1 MSLFKRKKAGEEANT
16 IPEAM
21 DDITQTLLIPV
32 KDEGEKTMCVD
43 AYETSQAEIA
53 SYTSIGTRKSQQ
65 DSICFDFGDFC
76 TVCAVC
82 DGMGG
87 LTGGERAS
95 ALAAHGVT
103 RYLLEHAQAEDIPTE
118 MGRAALRLNEEV
130 KNLRDPANQKIEAG
144 TTLTTVFLRN
154 GKLFWCSI
162 GDSHI
167 YLYEE
172 MLHLILETLDIHIP
186 IQYTPRCRRTM
197 NAEAYGP
204 TEPGILID
212 ELFEYTIIS
221 FLFTMYSLAYDQSEE
236 NTIRCMK
243 NFYVIEDLQRRQHQ
257 FGTHNQE
264 QLYRMSMLPENLM
277 HTAMDNYWT
286 IWTFVVGH
294 ELYHLMNPED
304 QEGKKTEFRA
314 DRYAYQLLIKLIMKQ
329 KAGEI
334 PEQLRVFYECQYLAP
349 AILFEMFRLFDVYSE
364 LRGLEVNLS
373 SHPAPIERQKNIL
386 ELSDT
391 DVPEEMETKDGNLLL
406 NCILDSS
413 EMAEN
418 WLRDKIRKGK
428 LHPLDTL
435 G

>member
-1 MSLFKRKKAGEEANT
+1 MMSLFKRKKAGEEANT

-32 KDEGEKTMCVD
+32 KDEGEKTMCAD

-87 LTGGERAS
+87 LAGGERAS

-167 YLYEE
+167 YLYRDG
-172 MLHLILETLDIHIP
+172 TL
-186 IQYTPRCRRTM
+186 
-197 NAEAYGP
+197 
-204 TEPGILID
+204 
-212 ELFEYTIIS
+212 
-221 FLFTMYSLAYDQSEE
+221 
-236 NTIRCMK
+236 
-243 NFYVIEDLQRRQHQ
+243 
-257 FGTHNQE
+257 E
-264 QLYRMSMLPENLM
+264 QLNIDHNFGAQL
-277 HTAMDNYWT
+277 
-286 IWTFVVGH
+286 
-294 ELYHLMNPED
+294 D
-304 QEGKKTEFRA
+304 QMALEGSITQPF
-314 DRYAYQLLIKLIMKQ
+314 
-329 KAGEI
+329 
-334 PEQLRVFYECQYLAP
+334 QLRKGDVLIQCTDGLYRYLP
-349 AILFEMFRLFDVYSE
+349 DSTMCRILAV
-364 LRGLEVNLS
+364 
-373 SHPAPIERQKNIL
+373 
-386 ELSDT
+386 T
-391 DVPEEMETKDGNLLL
+391 GNLKQAAEQMVKTALAVPGGHDNTSVLL
-406 NCILDSS
+406 
-413 EMAEN
+413 A
-418 WLRDKIRKGK
+418 RYKG
-428 LHPLDTL
+428 
-435 G
+435 

>member
-32 KDEGEKTMCVD
+32 KDEGEKTMCAD

-167 YLYEE
+167 YLYTLVTAIKALKETGNGSME
-172 MLHLILETLDIHIP
+172 PAPLIQI
-186 IQYTPRCRRTM
+186 
-197 NAEAYGP
+197 
-204 TEPGILID
+204 GILV
-212 ELFEYTIIS
+212 S
-221 FLFTMYSLAYDQSEE
+221 R
-236 NTIRCMK
+236 TIRMVLSTMQCSMK
-243 NFYVIEDLQRRQHQ
+243 IF
-257 FGTHNQE
+257 
-264 QLYRMSMLPENLM
+264 RM
-277 HTAMDNYWT
+277 
-286 IWTFVVGH
+286 GH
-294 ELYHLMNPED
+294 GMM
-304 QEGKKTEFRA
+304 Q
-314 DRYAYQLLIKLIMKQ
+314 
-329 KAGEI
+329 
-334 PEQLRVFYECQYLAP
+334 
-349 AILFEMFRLFDVYSE
+349 
-364 LRGLEVNLS
+364 
-373 SHPAPIERQKNIL
+373 
-386 ELSDT
+386 
-391 DVPEEMETKDGNLLL
+391 ME
-406 NCILDSS
+406 
-413 EMAEN
+413 
-418 WLRDKIRKGK
+418 
-428 LHPLDTL
+428 
-435 G
+435 

>member
-1 MSLFKRKKAGEEANT
+1 MMSLFKRKKAGEEANT

-32 KDEGEKTMCVD
+32 KDEGEKTMCAD

-65 DSICFDFGDFC
+65 DSICFDFGDFY

-167 YLYEE
+167 YLYRDG
-172 MLHLILETLDIHIP
+172 TL
-186 IQYTPRCRRTM
+186 
-197 NAEAYGP
+197 
-204 TEPGILID
+204 
-212 ELFEYTIIS
+212 
-221 FLFTMYSLAYDQSEE
+221 
-236 NTIRCMK
+236 
-243 NFYVIEDLQRRQHQ
+243 
-257 FGTHNQE
+257 E
-264 QLYRMSMLPENLM
+264 QLNIDHNFGAQLDQMALEGSITQDEALHHPQRAALTSYLGISELTLISGNRMP
-277 HTAMDNYWT
+277 
-286 IWTFVVGH
+286 F
-294 ELYHLMNPED
+294 
-304 QEGKKTEFRA
+304 
-314 DRYAYQLLIKLIMKQ
+314 
-329 KAGEI
+329 
-334 PEQLRVFYECQYLAP
+334 QLRKGDVLIQCTDGLYRYLP
-349 AILFEMFRLFDVYSE
+349 DSTMCRILAV
-364 LRGLEVNLS
+364 
-373 SHPAPIERQKNIL
+373 
-386 ELSDT
+386 T
-391 DVPEEMETKDGNLLL
+391 GNLKQAAEQMVKTALAFPGGHDNTSVLL
-406 NCILDSS
+406 
-413 EMAEN
+413 A
-418 WLRDKIRKGK
+418 RYKG
-428 LHPLDTL
+428 
-435 G
+435 

>member
-1 MSLFKRKKAGEEANT
+1 MMSLFKRKKAGEEANT

-167 YLYEE
+167 YLYRDG
-172 MLHLILETLDIHIP
+172 TL
-186 IQYTPRCRRTM
+186 
-197 NAEAYGP
+197 
-204 TEPGILID
+204 
-212 ELFEYTIIS
+212 
-221 FLFTMYSLAYDQSEE
+221 
-236 NTIRCMK
+236 
-243 NFYVIEDLQRRQHQ
+243 
-257 FGTHNQE
+257 E
-264 QLYRMSMLPENLM
+264 QLNIDHNFGAQLDQMALEGSITQDEALHHPQRAALTSYLGISELTLISGNRMP
-277 HTAMDNYWT
+277 
-286 IWTFVVGH
+286 F
-294 ELYHLMNPED
+294 
-304 QEGKKTEFRA
+304 
-314 DRYAYQLLIKLIMKQ
+314 
-329 KAGEI
+329 
-334 PEQLRVFYECQYLAP
+334 QLR
-349 AILFEMFRLFDVYSE
+349 
-364 LRGLEVNLS
+364 
-373 SHPAPIERQKNIL
+373 
-386 ELSDT
+386 
-391 DVPEEMETKDGNLLL
+391 
-406 NCILDSS
+406 
-413 EMAEN
+413 
-418 WLRDKIRKGK
+418 
-428 LHPLDTL
+428 
-435 G
+435 